1 MIFTILNLVLQTN
14 TFQGIVVTNGF
25 QSYALFIY
33 ECGKL
38 QWSGNGAIGFKA
50 NSRLSRIHRLSG
62 SNASFVACE
71 NSPGSVWSN
80 LVYQLR
86 KL

>member
-1 MIFTILNLVLQTN
+1 ML
-14 TFQGIVVTNGF
+14 
-25 QSYALFIY
+25 SIY

-38 QWSGNGAIGFKA
+38 QWSGDGVIGFKA
-50 NSRLSRIHRLSG
+50 NSTLSKIHRLSG
-62 SNASFVACE
+62 SNASLVACE
-71 NSPGSVWSN
+71 NSPESVWSN